1 MRAEALLGTKADTHQ
16 GRGLE
21 AVLEHAR
28 EACDPLTTAKLP
40 TSLSK
45 GTNRQEAT
53 VGGISSNQLYVA
65 LIAAAFAAGLTAA
78 TTLVF
83 FAVESR
89 RTRRDRRE
97 EYFLD
102 SASDLADRI
111 WDTLIALRAHDE
123 PPMHWSEVRRTA
135 LVLRAGLLGQTP
147 RYRLA
152 RVHAASEAVTF
163 WLGSFIG
170 FWATTVGRDTA
181 NRDLLGAIAKHH
193 RELVDQASIDPT
205 EVVSLAPDVFTVGDL
220 DAALLE
226 IYRESLDK
234 LEELVLGVLNVLSVY
249 TPGEV
254 ALQVSPPTGS
264 WPDYPAALK
273 TATARRRSRDSTDS
287 VGA

>member
-1 MRAEALLGTKADTHQ
+1 M
-16 GRGLE
+16 
-21 AVLEHAR
+21 
-28 EACDPLTTAKLP
+28 
-40 TSLSK
+40 
-45 GTNRQEAT
+45 
-53 VGGISSNQLYVA
+53 GGISSNQLYVA

-78 TTLVF
+78 TTLAF

-89 RTRRDRRE
+89 RTRHDRRE

-111 WDTLIALRAHDE
+111 WHTLIALRAHAE
-123 PPMHWSEVRRTA
+123 PPMPWSDVRRTA

-152 RVHAASEAVTF
+152 CVDAASDAVTL

-170 FWATTVGRDTA
+170 YWAGTLGRDA
-181 NRDLLGAIAKHH
+181 AGRDLLGALAKHD
-193 RELVDQASIDPT
+193 RELADQASTDPT
-205 EVVSLAPDVFTVGDL
+205 EVVSLAPNVPFTVSDL

-249 TPGEV
+249 TPGQV
-254 ALQVSPPTGS
+254 ALQVSPPPGS
-264 WPDYPAALK
+264 WPDYAAALEA
-273 TATARRRSRDSTDS
+273 ATTRRRSRDSTD
-287 VGA
+287 